1 LLTDWIVSRRPTVL
15 LSGSQTGYGAA
26 IASRNEAITEFFD
39 VVKLGANIG
48 ARRQE
53 FVSEYYETDHPVV
66 RVHPETGKRV
76 LLRRPLCQTLRRVG
90 PGRVGD
96 LVQPVAGTDHRAGNQ
111 YSLELAGRRSGDLAI
126 WRSGDLAIWDNR
138 TTTHYAV
145 ADCDDQY
152 RRLSPIPL
160 AS

>member
-1 LLTDWIVSRRPTVL
+1 M
-15 LSGSQTGYGAA
+15 
-26 IASRNEAITEFFD
+26 TEFFD

-76 LLRRPLCQTLRRVG
+76 LLRRPLPQTLRRVG

-96 LVQPVAGTDHRAGNQ
+96 PVQPVAGADHRAGKH

-126 WRSGDLAIWDNR
+126 WDDRA
-138 TTTHYAV
+138 TAHYAV
-145 ADCDDQY
+145 ADYDDQY